1 MDLRQTFLDYFAER
15 GHTIMPSA
23 PLIPDDPSLLF
34 VNAGMVAFKPV
45 FTGEVPIPNP
55 PRATSSQLCL
65 RAGGKHNDLDNVGYT
80 ARHHTLFEMLGNF
93 SFGDYF
99 KSEVIDYSWDFV
111 TNIVGLPADRLWIS
125 VHDSDDEAF
134 ELWQKHVP
142 SDRIVRMG
150 DKDNFWQMGDTGP
163 CGPCSEIHYDQGEEH
178 FSSEEDYLGGEGDR
192 FLEIWNLVFMQYNRT
207 EDGTL
212 HPLPK
217 PSIDTGMGLER
228 ITAIKEGKT
237 SNYDT
242 SLFMPL
248 IDAVSKLTGKKYVYT
263 EGASFRVIADHIR
276 AVTFLV
282 SQGVTFDKEG
292 RGYVLRRIL
301 RRAVR
306 HGYMLGLREPFMYE
320 LASVVKE
327 IMGKNYPYLND
338 KMAFIQEQIKLEEE
352 RFFATIENGM
362 KLFEE
367 ALAET
372 KGTFDGKV
380 AFKLYDTYG
389 FPLDLTE
396 DMLREKGIKLDVD
409 GFNAEMQEQ
418 KERAKAAWKG
428 SGDAAKDG
436 DFKIALEKF
445 GENAFVGYTGTQNES
460 KVLALFD
467 EEMKIADSL
476 AGGATGWVMLEKTPF
491 YATSG
496 GQKGD
501 TGTLEGYGRVLQTE
515 KFFGLNLSEIKL
527 DKALKAG
534 DTVTAVVDAD
544 RKEIARHHSATH
556 LLHAALGKILGDSAQ
571 QAGSNVD
578 ANRLRFDFS
587 YPKAVTKEQ
596 LNEIEAWV
604 NRQIAYETQAATQE
618 MTLEEAQAS
627 GAKALFGE
635 KYGDTVRVVSLGSDS
650 IEFCGGTHVE
660 NLGEIGMFIIT
671 KESGVSAGVR
681 RIEAVVSQSA
691 YRYMKTMQAEM
702 EEAKTAIKSNDLGLG
717 IKKLQEQVK
726 ELKQEVKNAQA
737 AAATEIK
744 AEAISGVNVIV
755 EEVQGGDIQKMID
768 EAKAKYEKVAI
779 LLLQEN
785 NGKVRIAAGSQ
796 GCDIHAGNWLKAT
809 AEKIGGK
816 GGGRPDFASGGG
828 SNPAGIEEAKATAL
842 AFVKEML

>member
-1 MDLRQTFLDYFAER
+1 MDLRQTFLDYFAKR
-15 GHTIMPSA
+15 DHTIVPSA

-111 TNIVGLPADRLWIS
+111 TNIVGLPAERLWIS

-142 SDRIVRMG
+142 EERIIRMG

-163 CGPCSEIHYDQGEEH
+163 CGPCSEIHYDQGAEH
-178 FSSEEDYLGGEGDR
+178 FNSEEDYLGGEGDR

-248 IDAVSKLTGKKYVYT
+248 IEAVADLTGKKYVYA

-306 HGYMLGLREPFMYE
+306 HGYMLGLRDPFMFK
-320 LASVVKE
+320 LAKVVE
-327 IMGKNYPYLND
+327 AIMGTNYPYLAE

-367 ALAET
+367 ALGET

-380 AFKLYDTYG
+380 AFKLYDTFG

-396 DMLREKGIKLDVD
+396 DMLREKSIKLDVD

-445 GENAFVGYTGTQNES
+445 GENEFVGYTLTQNET

-467 EEMKIADSL
+467 EAMKITESL
-476 AGGATGWVMLEKTPF
+476 DAGAMGWIMLEKTPF

-501 TGTLEGYGRVLQTE
+501 TGELTGYGRVLQTE

-534 DTVTAVVDAD
+534 DTVTTVVDAD

-587 YPKAVTKEQ
+587 YPKAVSKEQ

-604 NRQIAYETQAATQE
+604 NRQIAFESQAATQE
-618 MTLEEAQAS
+618 MSLEEAQAS

-650 IEFCGGTHVE
+650 VEFCGGTHVE

-681 RIEAVVSQSA
+681 RIEAVVSQAA
-691 YRYMKTMQAEM
+691 YRYMKTMQTEM
-702 EEAKTAIKSNDLGLG
+702 EEAKAAIKSNDLGLG
-717 IKKLQEQVK
+717 IKKLQDQVK

-744 AEAISGVNVIV
+744 ADEINGVNVIV
-755 EEVQGGDIQKMID
+755 DAVQGGDIQKMID

-785 NGKVRIAAGSQ
+785 NGKVRISAGSQ

-828 SNPAGIEEAKATAL
+828 SNPAGIDDAKATAL
-842 AFVKEML
+842 AYVKENL

>member
-1 MDLRQTFLDYFAER
+1 MDLRQTFLDYFADK

-23 PLIPDDPSLLF
+23 PLVPDDATLLF
-34 VNAGMVAFKPV
+34 TNAGMVAFKPV

-99 KSEVIDYSWDFV
+99 KEEAIAYGWEFV
-111 TNIVGLPADRLWIS
+111 TEVVGLPKERLWIS
-125 VHDSDDEAF
+125 IHDSDDEAF

-142 SDRIVRMG
+142 ADRIVRMG

-178 FSSEEDYLGGEGDR
+178 FNSEEDYFGGDGDR

-242 SLFMPL
+242 SLFMPI
-248 IDAVSKLTGKKYVYT
+248 IDAVAELTGKKYVYA

-306 HGYMLGLREPFMYE
+306 HGYMLGLREPFMYK
-320 LASVVKE
+320 LAEVVEK
-327 IMGKNYPYLND
+327 IVGANYPYLGE
-338 KMAFIQEQIKLEEE
+338 KMPFIQEQIRMEEE
-352 RFFATIENGM
+352 RFFSTIENGM

-396 DMLREKGIKLDVD
+396 DMLREKKIALDVD
-409 GFNAEMQEQ
+409 GFNAEMQAQ

-445 GENAFVGYTGTQNES
+445 GENEFVGYTQVQNET

-467 EEMKIADSL
+467 AEMKIAESL
-476 AGGATGWVMLEKTPF
+476 NAGTSGWVMLEKTPF

-501 TGTLEGYGRVLQTE
+501 TGTLEGYGRVRQTE
-515 KFFGLNLSEIKL
+515 KFFGLNLSEVKL

-534 DTVTAVVDAD
+534 DTVTAIVDAD

-556 LLHAALGKILGDSAQ
+556 LLHAALGKILGESAQ

-596 LNEIEAWV
+596 LDEIEAWV
-604 NRQIAYETQAATQE
+604 NRQIAFESKAATQE

-650 IEFCGGTHVE
+650 VEFCGGTHVE

-671 KESGVSAGVR
+671 KETGVSAGVR

-691 YRYMKTMQAEM
+691 YRYMKAMQAEM
-702 EEAKTAIKSNDLGLG
+702 DEAKTAIKSNDLNLG

-737 AAATEIK
+737 AVATEIK
-744 AEAISGVNVIV
+744 AETINGVNVII
-755 EEVQGGDIQKMID
+755 EDVQGGDIQKMID

-828 SNPAGIEEAKATAL
+828 TNPSGIEEAKATAL
-842 AFVKEML
+842 AFVKENL

>member
-1 MDLRQTFLDYFAER
+1 MDLRQTFLDYFAKLD
-15 GHTIMPSA
+15 HTIVPSA

-45 FTGEVPIPNP
+45 FVGEVPTPNP

-99 KSEVIDYSWDFV
+99 KTEVIDYSWDFV
-111 TNIVGLPADRLWIS
+111 TNVVGLPAEKLWIS
-125 VHDSDDEAF
+125 VHDSDDEAY

-142 SDRIVRMG
+142 EARIVRMG

-178 FSSEEDYLGGEGDR
+178 FNSEEDYLGGEGDR

-242 SLFMPL
+242 SLFMP
-248 IDAVSKLTGKKYVYT
+248 IIEAVAELTGKKYVYA

-276 AVTFLV
+276 AVTFLI

-306 HGYMLGLREPFMYE
+306 HGYMLGLREPFMYK
-320 LASVVKE
+320 LAEVVEKV
-327 IMGKNYPYLND
+327 MGTNYPYLAE
-338 KMAFIQEQIKLEEE
+338 KMPFIQEQIKLEEE
-352 RFFATIENGM
+352 RFFSTIENGM

-380 AFKLYDTYG
+380 AFKLYDTFG

-396 DMLREKGIKLDVD
+396 DMLREKNVALDVD
-409 GFNAEMQEQ
+409 GFNTEMQVQ

-436 DFKIALEKF
+436 DFKIALEQF
-445 GENAFVGYTGTQNES
+445 GENEFVGYTQTANET
-460 KVLALFD
+460 KILALFD
-467 EEMKIADSL
+467 ESMKITDSL
-476 AGGATGWVMLEKTPF
+476 DAGASGWVMLEKTPF

-501 TGTLEGYGRVLQTE
+501 TGTLDGYGRVLQTE
-515 KFFGLNLSEIKL
+515 KFFGLNLSEVRL
-527 DKALKAG
+527 DKSLKAG
-534 DTVTAVVDAD
+534 DTVTATVDAD

-556 LLHAALGKILGDSAQ
+556 LLHAALGKILGESAQ

-587 YPKAVTKEQ
+587 YPKAVTQEQ

-604 NRQIAYETQAATQE
+604 NRQIAYETNAATQE
-618 MTLEEAQAS
+618 MSLEEAQAS

-650 IEFCGGTHVE
+650 VEFCGGTHVE

-691 YRYMKTMQAEM
+691 YRYMKAMQAEM
-702 EEAKTAIKSNDLGLG
+702 DEAKTTIKSNDLGLG

-737 AAATEIK
+737 AVATEIK
-744 AEAISGVNVIV
+744 AETINGVNVII
-755 EEVQGGDIQKMID
+755 EDIQGGDIQKMID
-768 EAKAKYEKVAI
+768 EAKAKYDKVAI

-785 NGKVRIAAGSQ
+785 NGKVRISAGSQ

-828 SNPAGIEEAKATAL
+828 TNPAGIEEAKTTAL
-842 AFVKEML
+842 AYVKENL